1 MRKFTVLIVAF
12 GISMGVACGGP
23 TGAQNAETASALG
36 GAIDIHVHA
45 EPDSIARSLD
55 AVEAA
60 RQAKASGMRAIVL
73 KNHYESTAGLAYIV
87 GREVP
92 GIDVFG
98 GVDLNLTVGG
108 INAAAVEYMATTTGG
123 QGRIVWM
130 PTFDSENQVRFSQ
143 ANRPFVSVSQDGVLL
158 PAVIEVIAVI
168 AQHDLVLA
176 TGHSTPEEGLM
187 LLREGRRQGVRQM
200 IVTHGMNPPIV
211 MSVPQMQ
218 EAAALGAFIE
228 FVGSNIGEDG
238 GPARMDTFAD
248 AIRQIGPEF
257 CILSSDLGQV
267 GNPLPAPGFGAF
279 LGAMRMRGLSDED
292 VDRMSRRNPA
302 TLLGLPQEDPV
313 P

>member
-1 MRKFTVLIVAF
+1 MRKFTVLVVAL
-12 GISMGVACGGP
+12 GISTGVGCSAP
-23 TGAQNAETASALG
+23 TGAQNAETASPLV

-92 GIDVFG
+92 GIEVFG

-108 INAAAVEYMATTTGG
+108 INAAAVEYMARTTGG
-123 QGRIVWM
+123 RGRMVWM
-130 PTFDSENQVRFSQ
+130 PTFDSENQVRFSDED
-143 ANRPFVSVSQDGVLL
+143 RPFVSVSQDGALL
-158 PAVIEVIAVI
+158 PAVTEVIAVI

-200 IVTHGMNPPIV
+200 VVTHGMNPPIL

-238 GPARMDTFAD
+238 GPARMDRFAD
-248 AIRQIGPEF
+248 TIRQIGPEF

-279 LGAMRMRGLSDED
+279 LGAMRTRGFSEED